1 MGCSQTFGT
10 DQASSVIAK
19 HKPLVWSWVH
29 LPKNLKS
36 RSFVMLFLALLC
48 YFHGVCL
55 QKNQIV
61 QCYFQL
67 NSLVCVL
74 FFDNCLVLPL
84 ASCSPE
90 FLSCYLQPTA
100 VGNQGQVFF
109 FWGGGAVLCNPHFTP
124 NTFPYRLRYPFFI
137 LTYNLRWNLNQNY

>member
-19 HKPLVWSWVH
+19 HKPLVRSWVH
-29 LPKNLKS
+29 LPKHLKA

-100 VGNQGQVFF
+100 VGNQGQVFLGGR
-109 FWGGGAVLCNPHFTP
+109 GGGRSCAIPILHQIHFPTALGTP
-124 NTFPYRLRYPFFI
+124 FSS
-137 LTYNLRWNLNQNY
+137 